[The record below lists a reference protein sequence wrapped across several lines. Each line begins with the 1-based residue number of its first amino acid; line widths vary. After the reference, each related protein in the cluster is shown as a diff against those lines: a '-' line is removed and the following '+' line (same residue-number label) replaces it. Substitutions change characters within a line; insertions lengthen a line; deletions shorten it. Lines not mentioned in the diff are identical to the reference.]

1 MFFLWPLR
9 IRLFLMSNIK
19 LNLSPKPWAA
29 VFYKLIKLFTPKW
42 ASLQRFKARTWSA
55 VKVATS
61 RLTPADTHTSSTP
74 AYPQYMESSPD
85 SGSVLL
91 GSTLCLFIHMLIG
104 FYKKQWTDQ
113 SYDGTSYNPAT
124 TYPGHTLSLLL
135 PFTPPLLSY
144 LHFEGLVL
152 RRVADS
158 TVLWCLIV
166 MEM

>member
-1 MFFLWPLR
+1 
-9 IRLFLMSNIK
+9 MSFIT
-19 LNLSPKPWAA
+19 A
-29 VFYKLIKLFTPKW
+29 
-42 ASLQRFKARTWSA
+42 FKARTWSA

-104 FYKKQWTDQ
+104 FYKKQWTDR

-158 TVLWCLIV
+158 DHCPLVFNCHGNVALDNVVSRLFIV
-166 MEM
+166 CAFSGSQE

>member
-1 MFFLWPLR
+1 
-9 IRLFLMSNIK
+9 MSFIT
-19 LNLSPKPWAA
+19 A
-29 VFYKLIKLFTPKW
+29 
-42 ASLQRFKARTWSA
+42 FKALYPYLKCCEISSKIKE
-55 VKVATS
+55 KVATS
-61 RLTPADTHTSSTP
+61 RLTPGHTHTSSSPT
-74 AYPQYMESSPD
+74 YSQFMESSPD

-91 GSTLCLFIHMLIG
+91 GFRKLLSTLCLFIHMLIG

-113 SYDGTSYNPAT
+113 SHDGTSYNPAT

-144 LHFEGLVL
+144 LHFKGLVL

-166 MEM
+166 MEMYPWTTLAVGCC